1 MSLFLR
7 CLPGK
12 NEEVKKGDIKVN
24 YLHFPVKVFFLY
36 YMKLNDKKWRYG
48 V

>member
-12 NEEVKKGDIKVN
+12 NEEVKKGDIKVSMYIFLKSN
-24 YLHFPVKVFFLY
+24 FLY
-36 YMKLNDKKWRYG
+36 TLF
-48 V
+48 

>member
-12 NEEVKKGDIKVN
+12 NEEVKKGDIKVS
-24 YLHFPVKVFFLY
+24 YVYFPEK
-36 YMKLNDKKWRYG
+36 
-48 V
+48 